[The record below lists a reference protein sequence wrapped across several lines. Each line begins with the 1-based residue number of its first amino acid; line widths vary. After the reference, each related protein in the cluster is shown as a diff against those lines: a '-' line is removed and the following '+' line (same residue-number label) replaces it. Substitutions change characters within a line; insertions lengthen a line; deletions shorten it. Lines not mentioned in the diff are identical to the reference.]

1 MKSYASIDRIE
12 GEYAVCEVELVDTI
26 NSKVL
31 SAKYK
36 ETRMVDFSMNAI
48 TNCIGNIKEG
58 DIIVVEQNDGIILV
72 IYGKDEEEKQRR
84 IDLLKSI
91 MKK

>member
-12 GEYAVCEVELVDTI
+12 GKYAVCEVELVDTI

-31 SAKYK
+31 SSKYK